1 MTIKVIATDMDGTFL
16 DDKGSYDKERF
27 RQILDAMAF
36 GDGDN
41 DLELLQMAG
50 RSYAMENASPAILQ
64 VADQIAPHHKD
75 QGVLTVLEDYLGLV

>member
-1 MTIKVIATDMDGTFL
+1 
-16 DDKGSYDKERF
+16 
-27 RQILDAMAF
+27 MAF

-50 RSYAMENASPAILQ
+50 HSYAMENASPAILQ

-75 QGVLTVLEDYLGLV
+75 QGSIDCLRRLFRIGFKDRVVE